1 MSTSLLSDLKRIFDK
16 FDKAETALP
25 IISEFL
31 GHKSSK
37 SGTFL
42 YKIAAFRAYGLAD
55 GRGKIA
61 VTDVGENIAFK
72 KDEVSY
78 NEALIRAVTKVP
90 FWKFL
95 FDKYTKSNK
104 DIKEDDF
111 WLDLKEQYDLTIDE
125 AKDLAPEILKS
136 YHKDTRLINMSLLL
150 EKKELPITN
159 ESPKPSGVDNIDKQ
173 NEDMLVISYGKY
185 NVTLP
190 NEFSEREDVGE
201 ILKSMIDLSLQQKKT
216 KSSSEESKQKEVK
229 EDTKSAKEI
238 IEEEQEKFD
247 KRTDQSSD

>member
-1 MSTSLLSDLKRIFDK
+1 MKTVKIIPHYRMSTNLLSDLKRIFDK
-16 FDKAETALP
+16 FGKAETALP

-42 YKIAAFRAYGLAD
+42 YKTAAFRAYGLAD

-61 VTDVGENIAFK
+61 VTDIGENIAFK

-78 NEALIRAVTKVP
+78 NEALIRAVTKIP

-95 FDKYTKSNK
+95 FDKYTKHNE

-111 WLDLKEQYDLTIDE
+111 WLDLKEQYDFTIDE

-136 YHKDTRLINMSLLL
+136 YHVDTRLINMSLLSV
-150 EKKELPITN
+150 EKGVT
-159 ESPKPSGVDNIDKQ
+159 SPPNSSGVSSSGLGSGDTQNDNV
-173 NEDMLVISYGKY
+173 LVISYGKY
-185 NVTLP
+185 NITLP
-190 NEFSEREDVGE
+190 KEHSEREEVGE

-216 KSSSEESKQKEVK
+216 KSSSEKSKNIDVTE
-229 EDTKSAKEI
+229 
-238 IEEEQEKFD
+238 
-247 KRTDQSSD
+247 SSDVK